1 MILGRMIPD
10 STMKKTCISADQ
22 LLRDSFALALLV
34 LRSGYRPDLIVGVW
48 RGGTPVGI
56 AVHEAFDFTG
66 NGCDH
71 LSIRTTSYTG
81 INQRQ
86 SVQVEGLDYLLH
98 KVQGKQRLLL
108 VDDVFDSGQSMARLI
123 EELHLMCGSQPPEI
137 RIAVPWYK
145 PTQNTTKRL
154 PDYYLHETSAWL
166 VFPHELCGLQDAEL
180 LQKPGLDDLAAQLL
194 QLRDQAPASGPS
206 QGRPH

>member
-1 MILGRMIPD
+1 MLLNRMLLSGMILE
-10 STMKKTCISADQ
+10 SVMKKTCISADQ

-56 AVHEAFDFTG
+56 AVHEAFEFTG
-66 NGCDH
+66 KGCDH
-71 LSIRTTSYTG
+71 LSIRITSYTG

-86 SVQVEGLDYLLH
+86 TVQVEGLDYLLH
-98 KVQGKQRLLL
+98 KVQGKRHLLL
-108 VDDVFDSGQSMARLI
+108 VDDVFDSGQSLARLI
-123 EELHLMCGSQPPEI
+123 DELQLMCGSQQPEI

-145 PTQNTTKRL
+145 PTQNTTNRL

-166 VFPHELCGLQDAEL
+166 VFPHELCGLQAAEL
-180 LQKPGLDDLAAQLL
+180 LQKPGLQELGPQLL
-194 QLRDQAPASGPS
+194 QLRDGALDS
-206 QGRPH
+206 HN

>member
-1 MILGRMIPD
+1 
-10 STMKKTCISADQ
+10 MKKTCISADQ

-56 AVHEAFDFTG
+56 AVHEAFEFTG
-66 NGCDH
+66 KGCDH
-71 LSIRTTSYTG
+71 LSIRITSYTG

-86 SVQVEGLDYLLH
+86 TVQVEGLDYLLH
-98 KVQGKQRLLL
+98 KVQGKRHLLL

-123 EELHLMCGSQPPEI
+123 EELQLMCGSQPPEI

-145 PTQNTTKRL
+145 PTQNTTNRL

-180 LQKPGLDDLAAQLL
+180 RHKPGLGDLASQLL
-194 QLRDQAPASGPS
+194 QLRDEATARNPS
-206 QGRPH
+206 QRMPH